1 MRPSRPGCRTTESA
15 ADVQQRPC
23 GLSRLRHDMGSSRPL
38 RCRCA
43 APGKTGWRAGAPP
56 ASRQAKAG
64 DEAGHG
70 SGLVGEWTL
79 SNAPE
84 PLVENPSVA
93 PFCGGVE
100 TCRAAAISGRQHGG
114 GLCHRLSAVFASP
127 VAQPSRQA
135 ARPAGP
141 PMNRIV
147 MGLPAI
153 ACPSPGD
160 TATGVQRPS
169 EPSASSRKASFLSGG
184 PTRRDQ
190 VTRGLPMIEPRAS
203 SENRTVTASPV
214 DPSGGWKQADKA
226 GPRSRSAATSLA
238 SPGPADAIARKK
250 LPQQRLRGTASRLP
264 STPRSDRLRPA
275 SLTEKGR
282 DESKSRRNR

>member
-1 MRPSRPGCRTTESA
+1 
-15 ADVQQRPC
+15 
-23 GLSRLRHDMGSSRPL
+23 MGSSRPL

-70 SGLVGEWTL
+70 PGLVGEWTL
-79 SNAPE
+79 SNAPNRSSE
-84 PLVENPSVA
+84 THPWRHCA
-93 PFCGGVE
+93 GVE

-135 ARPAGP
+135 ARPPGP

-190 VTRGLPMIEPRAS
+190 VTRGLPMIEPLAS

-238 SPGPADAIARKK
+238 SPVRPMRSPGKSS
-250 LPQQRLRGTASRLP
+250 QQRLRGTASRLP